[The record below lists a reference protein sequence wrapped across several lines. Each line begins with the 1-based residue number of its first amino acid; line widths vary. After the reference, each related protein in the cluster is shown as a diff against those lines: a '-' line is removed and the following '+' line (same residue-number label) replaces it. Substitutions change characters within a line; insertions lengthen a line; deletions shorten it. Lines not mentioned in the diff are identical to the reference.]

1 MTVTYVTIGR
11 ASRLRDAGD
20 YVNFAV
26 PDDHLV
32 RRIDAAL
39 DLSWLRIDLSPH
51 YSSTVALEAGT
62 FESRD
67 VRFEYIMRSRDQRAN
82 NGLFKIASAKRPWR
96 MYPRAGPKLAQLML
110 YA

>member
-51 YSSTVALEAGT
+51 YSSTVA
-62 FESRD
+62 S
-67 VRFEYIMRSRDQRAN
+67 
-82 NGLFKIASAKRPWR
+82 
-96 MYPRAGPKLAQLML
+96 KLAPLRVAMSDL
-110 YA
+110 ST